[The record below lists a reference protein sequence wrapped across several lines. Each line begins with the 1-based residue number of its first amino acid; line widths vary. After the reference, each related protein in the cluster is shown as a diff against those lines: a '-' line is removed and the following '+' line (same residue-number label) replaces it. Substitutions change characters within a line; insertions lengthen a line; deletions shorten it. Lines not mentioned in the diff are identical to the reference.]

1 MKREIEYKK
10 YTKEMKQQQ
19 LNLATEPSYGYDSQ
33 EYEVLDDFDYSNNN
47 S

>member
-10 YTKEMKQQQ
+10 YTKELKKQNI
-19 LNLATEPSYGYDSQ
+19 NLATEPSYGYDSQ
-33 EYEVLDDFDYSNNN
+33 EYEVLDDFESSNHN